1 MDRPVQHPRR
11 SRLLVAATTVGV
23 IAACLAPVAAAG
35 TWLLV
40 TDPAVAADVAAEG
53 NLMPVAEA
61 LVSALGR
68 ALASL
73 LAYM

>member
-1 MDRPVQHPRR
+1 MDRPTQPLRR
-11 SRLLVAATTVGV
+11 SRTLAALTTVGL

-40 TDPAVAADVAAEG
+40 TDPGVAADVAAE
-53 NLMPVAEA
+53 NSLMPVAEA
-61 LVSALGR
+61 LVKAVGR

-73 LAYM
+73 LGFL